1 MQGLLFVSR
10 GIVFIE
16 FNPTFIIFRS
26 LLGNLHLAKMQ
37 FALGQKNFETILKN
51 PATSQ
56 DAYSL
61 IALGNFS
68 LQTLHQPSKDK
79 DKERK
84 HQEKAL
90 SIYKQVKWNKN
101 AKKHKLTV
109 Y

>member
-1 MQGLLFVSR
+1 ML
-10 GIVFIE
+10 
-16 FNPTFIIFRS
+16 FRS

-51 PATSQ
+51 PTTAT

-68 LQTLHQPSKDK
+68 LQTLHQPIRDK

-90 SIYKQVKWNKN
+90 SIYKQVSYLHTYINLFRSVISFKMIGF
-101 AKKHKLTV
+101 AQ
-109 Y
+109 

>member
-1 MQGLLFVSR
+1 
-10 GIVFIE
+10 
-16 FNPTFIIFRS
+16 
-26 LLGNLHLAKMQ
+26 MQ

-51 PATSQ
+51 PATAN

-68 LQTLHQPSKDK
+68 LQTLHQPIRDK

-90 SIYKQVKWNKN
+90 AIYKQVGFCKQRINRLKVVY
-101 AKKHKLTV
+101 LTHSS
-109 Y
+109 

>member
-1 MQGLLFVSR
+1 
-10 GIVFIE
+10 
-16 FNPTFIIFRS
+16 
-26 LLGNLHLAKMQ
+26 MQ

-90 SIYKQVKWNKN
+90 SIYKQVKWKKNVKNKN
-101 AKKHKLTV
+101 
-109 Y
+109 